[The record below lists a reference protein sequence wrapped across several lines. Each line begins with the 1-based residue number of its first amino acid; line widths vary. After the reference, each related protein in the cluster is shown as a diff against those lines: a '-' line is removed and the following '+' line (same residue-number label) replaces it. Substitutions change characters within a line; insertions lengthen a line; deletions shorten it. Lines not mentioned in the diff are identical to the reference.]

1 MKESLKKIE
10 ELKNQL
16 NAVKSE
22 LQNEFK
28 AELKKIFVDNPTLDS
43 IEMYLNNHEF
53 NDGGDTSF
61 YIGYEDLK
69 IVVEG
74 EEVEREWD
82 NATKQYKP
90 NPVLESLIEL
100 FGAGMNH
107 KHHSDSVYIYSSKTG
122 YIGLAEG
129 LNFNK

>member
-10 ELKNQL
+10 ELNEQL
-16 NAVKSE
+16 RAVKTE

-43 IEMYLNNHEF
+43 VEMYVNNHEF
-53 NDGGDTSF
+53 NDGGATSF
-61 YIGYEDLK
+61 YIGYEYLK

-82 NATKQYKP
+82 NKTKEYVE

-100 FGAGMNH
+100 FGDVHCIHEDLYGDEYEH
-107 KHHSDSVYIYSSKTG
+107 LSITREDVLK
-122 YIGLAEG
+122 
-129 LNFNK
+129 F

>member
-28 AELKKIFVDNPTLDS
+28 AELKKIFVANPTLDS

-53 NDGGDTSF
+53 NDGGATSF

-82 NATKQYKP
+82 NSTKEYKT
-90 NPVLESLIEL
+90 NPVIESLINL
-100 FGAGMNH
+100 FGDTQCIHEDLYGDEWEH
-107 KHHSDSVYIYSSKTG
+107 LSITREEVLKY
-122 YIGLAEG
+122 
-129 LNFNK
+129 

>member
-43 IEMYLNNHEF
+43 VEMYLNNHEF
-53 NDGGDTSF
+53 NVAQPHSILDM
-61 YIGYEDLK
+61 K
-69 IVVEG
+69 IS
-74 EEVEREWD
+74 R
-82 NATKQYKP
+82 
-90 NPVLESLIEL
+90 L
-100 FGAGMNH
+100 
-107 KHHSDSVYIYSSKTG
+107 
-122 YIGLAEG
+122 
-129 LNFNK
+129 

>member
-16 NAVKSE
+16 NTVKSE
-22 LQNEFK
+22 LQKEFK

-53 NDGGDTSF
+53 NDGDATSF
-61 YIGYEDLK
+61 YIGYEDMNLM
-69 IVVEG
+69 IDG

-82 NATKQYKP
+82 NATKEYKP

-100 FGAGMNH
+100 FGDVQCIHEDLYGDEYEH
-107 KHHSDSVYIYSSKTG
+107 LSITREEVLK
-122 YIGLAEG
+122 
-129 LNFNK
+129 F

>member
-16 NAVKSE
+16 NTVKSE

-53 NDGGDTSF
+53 NDGDATSF
-61 YIGYEDLK
+61 YIGYEDMRLV
-69 IVVEG
+69 IEG
-74 EEVEREWD
+74 EDVEREWD
-82 NATKQYKP
+82 NATKDYKA
-90 NPVLESLIEL
+90 NPLLKSLVQL
-100 FGAGMNH
+100 FGDTQCIHEDLYGDEWEH
-107 KHHSDSVYIYSSKTG
+107 LSITREEVLKY
-122 YIGLAEG
+122 
-129 LNFNK
+129 

>member
-16 NAVKSE
+16 NTVKSE
-22 LQNEFK
+22 LQKEFK

-43 IEMYLNNHEF
+43 VEMYINNHEF
-53 NDGGDTSF
+53 NDGGATSF

-82 NATKQYKP
+82 NATKEYVE
-90 NPVLESLIEL
+90 NPLLESLIEL
-100 FGAGMNH
+100 FGDVHCIHEDLYGDEYEH
-107 KHHSDSVYIYSSKTG
+107 LSIIREEVLK
-122 YIGLAEG
+122 
-129 LNFNK
+129 F

>member
-16 NAVKSE
+16 NTAKSE
-22 LQNEFK
+22 LQKEFK

-53 NDGGDTSF
+53 NDGGATSF

-69 IVVEG
+69 IVVDG
-74 EEVEREWD
+74 EEVERDWD
-82 NATKQYKP
+82 SETKEYKS

-100 FGAGMNH
+100 FGDVHCIHEDLYGDEYEH
-107 KHHSDSVYIYSSKTG
+107 LSITREDV
-122 YIGLAEG
+122 
-129 LNFNK
+129 LNY

>member
-16 NAVKSE
+16 NTVKSE
-22 LQNEFK
+22 LQKEFK
-28 AELKKIFVDNPTLDS
+28 AELEKIFVANPTLDS

-53 NDGGDTSF
+53 NDGGATSF
-61 YIGYEDLK
+61 YIGYEDMNL
-69 IVVEG
+69 IIDG

-82 NATKQYKP
+82 NATKEYKP

-100 FGAGMNH
+100 FGDTQCIHEDLYGDEWEH
-107 KHHSDSVYIYSSKTG
+107 LSITREEVLKY
-122 YIGLAEG
+122 
-129 LNFNK
+129 

>member
-1 MKESLKKIE
+1 MKELLKKIE
-10 ELKNQL
+10 ELNEQL
-16 NAVKSE
+16 FSTKSE
-22 LQNEFK
+22 LQKEFK

-53 NDGGDTSF
+53 NDGGATSF

-69 IVVEG
+69 IIVEG

-82 NATKQYKP
+82 NATKEYKS

-100 FGAGMNH
+100 FGDTQCIHEDLYGDEWEH
-107 KHHSDSVYIYSSKTG
+107 LSITREDV
-122 YIGLAEG
+122 
-129 LNFNK
+129 LNY

>member
-22 LQNEFK
+22 LQKEFK

-43 IEMYLNNHEF
+43 VEMYINNHEF
-53 NDGGDTSF
+53 NDGGATSF

-82 NATKQYKP
+82 NATKEYVE
-90 NPVLESLIEL
+90 NPLLESLIEL
-100 FGAGMNH
+100 FGDVQCIHEDLYGDEYEH
-107 KHHSDSVYIYSSKTG
+107 LSITREDV
-122 YIGLAEG
+122 
-129 LNFNK
+129 LNY

>member
-22 LQNEFK
+22 LQKEFK

-43 IEMYLNNHEF
+43 VEMYINNHEF
-53 NDGGDTSF
+53 NDGGATSF

-82 NATKQYKP
+82 NKTKEYVE
-90 NPVLESLIEL
+90 NPLLESLIEL
-100 FGAGMNH
+100 FGDVQCIHEDLYGDEYEH
-107 KHHSDSVYIYSSKTG
+107 LSITREDVLKY
-122 YIGLAEG
+122 
-129 LNFNK
+129 

>member
-22 LQNEFK
+22 LQKEFK

-43 IEMYLNNHEF
+43 VEMYINNHEF
-53 NDGGDTSF
+53 NDGGATSF

-82 NATKQYKP
+82 NKTKEYVE
-90 NPVLESLIEL
+90 NPLLESLIEL
-100 FGAGMNH
+100 FGDVQCIHEDLYGDEYEH
-107 KHHSDSVYIYSSKTG
+107 LSITREDV
-122 YIGLAEG
+122 
-129 LNFNK
+129 LNY

>member
-16 NAVKSE
+16 NTVKSE
-22 LQNEFK
+22 LQKEFK

-43 IEMYLNNHEF
+43 VEMYINNHEF
-53 NDGGDTSF
+53 NDGGATSF

-82 NATKQYKP
+82 NKTKEYVE

-100 FGAGMNH
+100 FGDVHCIHEDLYGDEYEH
-107 KHHSDSVYIYSSKTG
+107 LSITREEVLK
-122 YIGLAEG
+122 
-129 LNFNK
+129 F

>member
-16 NAVKSE
+16 NTVKSE

-53 NDGGDTSF
+53 NDGGATSF

-82 NATKQYKP
+82 NKTKEYVE

-100 FGAGMNH
+100 FGDVHCIHEDLYGDEYEH
-107 KHHSDSVYIYSSKTG
+107 LSITREEVLK
-122 YIGLAEG
+122 
-129 LNFNK
+129 F

>member
-16 NAVKSE
+16 NTVKSE

-53 NDGGDTSF
+53 NDGGATSF
-61 YIGYEDLK
+61 YIGYEDMRLV
-69 IVVEG
+69 IEG
-74 EEVEREWD
+74 EDVEREWD
-82 NATKQYKP
+82 NATKEYKP
-90 NPVLESLIEL
+90 NPLLESLIEL
-100 FGAGMNH
+100 FGDTQCIHEDLYGDEWEH
-107 KHHSDSVYIYSSKTG
+107 LSITREDVLKY
-122 YIGLAEG
+122 
-129 LNFNK
+129 

>member
-16 NAVKSE
+16 NVVKSE

-28 AELKKIFVDNPTLDS
+28 AELKKIFVANPTLDS
-43 IEMYLNNHEF
+43 IEMCLNNHEF
-53 NDGGDTSF
+53 NDGDATSF
-61 YIGYEDLK
+61 YIGYEDMNLM
-69 IVVEG
+69 IDG

-82 NATKQYKP
+82 NATKEYKP

-100 FGAGMNH
+100 FGDTQCIHEDLYGDEWEH
-107 KHHSDSVYIYSSKTG
+107 LSITREEVLKY
-122 YIGLAEG
+122 
-129 LNFNK
+129 

>member
-16 NAVKSE
+16 NTVKSE

-53 NDGGDTSF
+53 NDGDVTSF
-61 YIGYEDLK
+61 YIGYEDMNL
-69 IVVEG
+69 IIDG

-82 NATKQYKP
+82 NNTKEYKP

-100 FGAGMNH
+100 FGDTQCIHEDLYGDEYEH
-107 KHHSDSVYIYSSKTG
+107 LSITREDV
-122 YIGLAEG
+122 
-129 LNFNK
+129 LNY

>member
-10 ELKNQL
+10 QL
-16 NAVKSE
+16 NEQLLSAKSE
-22 LQNEFK
+22 LQKEFK

-43 IEMYLNNHEF
+43 VEMYLNNHEF
-53 NDGGDTSF
+53 NDGDATSF

-82 NATKQYKP
+82 NSTKEYKT
-90 NPVLESLIEL
+90 NPLIESLINL
-100 FGAGMNH
+100 FGNVQCIHEDLYGDEWEH
-107 KHHSDSVYIYSSKTG
+107 LSITREQVLKY
-122 YIGLAEG
+122 
-129 LNFNK
+129 

>member
-22 LQNEFK
+22 LQKEFK

-43 IEMYLNNHEF
+43 IEMYINNHEF
-53 NDGGDTSF
+53 NDGGATSF

-82 NATKQYKP
+82 NTTKEYVE
-90 NPVLESLIEL
+90 NPLLESLIEL
-100 FGAGMNH
+100 FGDTQCIHEDLYGDEYEH
-107 KHHSDSVYIYSSKTG
+107 LSITREEVLK
-122 YIGLAEG
+122 
-129 LNFNK
+129 F

>member
-16 NAVKSE
+16 NTAKSE
-22 LQNEFK
+22 LQKEFK

-43 IEMYLNNHEF
+43 VEMYINNHEF
-53 NDGGDTSF
+53 NDGGATSF

-74 EEVEREWD
+74 EEVERDWD
-82 NATKQYKP
+82 SETKEYKS

-100 FGAGMNH
+100 FGDVQCIHEDLYGDEYEH
-107 KHHSDSVYIYSSKTG
+107 LSITREDV
-122 YIGLAEG
+122 
-129 LNFNK
+129 LNY

>member
-16 NAVKSE
+16 FSAKSE
-22 LQNEFK
+22 LQKEFK

-43 IEMYLNNHEF
+43 VEMYLNNHEF
-53 NDGGDTSF
+53 NDGDATSF

-74 EEVEREWD
+74 EDVEREWD
-82 NATKQYKP
+82 NVTKGYKA
-90 NPVLESLIEL
+90 NPLLESLINL
-100 FGAGMNH
+100 FGDTQCIHEDLYG
-107 KHHSDSVYIYSSKTG
+107 DG
-122 YIGLAEG
+122 YEHLSITREEVL
-129 LNFNK
+129 KY

>member
-16 NAVKSE
+16 FSAKSE
-22 LQNEFK
+22 LQKEFK

-43 IEMYLNNHEF
+43 VEMYLNNHEF
-53 NDGGDTSF
+53 NDGGATSF
-61 YIGYEDLK
+61 YIGYEDMRLV
-69 IVVEG
+69 IEG

-82 NATKQYKP
+82 NETKEYKP

-100 FGAGMNH
+100 FGDVHCIHEDLYGDEYEH
-107 KHHSDSVYIYSSKTG
+107 LSITREDV
-122 YIGLAEG
+122 
-129 LNFNK
+129 LNY

>member
-16 NAVKSE
+16 NTVKSE
-22 LQNEFK
+22 LQKEFK

-43 IEMYLNNHEF
+43 VEMYINNHEF
-53 NDGGDTSF
+53 NDGGATSF

-82 NATKQYKP
+82 NKTKEYVE
-90 NPVLESLIEL
+90 NPLLESLIEL
-100 FGAGMNH
+100 FGDVQCIHEDLYGDEYEH
-107 KHHSDSVYIYSSKTG
+107 LSITREDI
-122 YIGLAEG
+122 
-129 LNFNK
+129 LNY

>member
-28 AELKKIFVDNPTLDS
+28 AELKKIFVANPTLDS
-43 IEMYLNNHEF
+43 IEMSLNNHEF
-53 NDGGDTSF
+53 NDGDATSF
-61 YIGYEDLK
+61 YIGYEDMNL
-69 IVVEG
+69 IIDG

-82 NATKQYKP
+82 NATKEYKP
-90 NPVLESLIEL
+90 NPLLESLIEL
-100 FGAGMNH
+100 FGDTQCIHEDLYGDEWEH
-107 KHHSDSVYIYSSKTG
+107 LSITREEVLKY
-122 YIGLAEG
+122 
-129 LNFNK
+129 